1 MLIENFI
8 IISNL
13 IVLYALSG
21 PYFHFSQAIT
31 PSLLATIVVPAGVAR
46 NIYAGPVHIE
56 YYIDTKD
63 QYKSCRSRCTW
74 LRINSQHIHSPKQYD
89 GPDPTIPAV
98 PGVIM
103 VTTRTSRICSA
114 NVKYTPI
121 ALAMK
126 NMGST

>member
-1 MLIENFI
+1 M
-8 IISNL
+8 

-63 QYKSCRSRCTW
+63 QYKAAAAAVPGSGLIPNIFIAASNIT
-74 LRINSQHIHSPKQYD
+74 
-89 GPDPTIPAV
+89 GPYPAIPAV
-98 PGVIM
+98 PVVPI
-103 VTTRTSRICSA
+103 VTTKASNTCCA
-114 NVKYTPI
+114 NVK
-121 ALAMK
+121 
-126 NMGST
+126 